1 VALGWL
7 GGRVCSLCL
16 LSLPS
21 PFGPYRMLFS
31 KKSKQLPPFDD
42 RVYSERLVVAELARS
57 GRSVSRTLLI

>member
-1 VALGWL
+1 
-7 GGRVCSLCL
+7 
-16 LSLPS
+16 
-21 PFGPYRMLFS
+21 MLFS